1 MKGQQSGFAVTIE
14 GLTEPASFLTL
25 ADALA
30 SLWGT
35 LRTLPLGWT
44 QYEAYRYFFGP
55 DAAQRTEGFLARDGH
70 LLLSFALLGTTR
82 LIRVVPTAAGPLQVG
97 PRRLELLN
105 TPAVM
110 ALCLHDGRGHFDPE
124 PKLPRSA

>member
-1 MKGQQSGFAVTIE
+1 MKGPQSGYAVSIE
-14 GLTEPASFLTL
+14 GITESASFVSL

-55 DAAQRTEGFLARDGH
+55 GATQRTEGFLARDGH
-70 LLLSFALLGTTR
+70 LLLSFILLGQTR
-82 LIRVVPTAAGPLQVG
+82 VIRVVPTSTGPLQLA
-97 PRRLELLN
+97 PKRLELLN
-105 TPAVM
+105 TPAVA
-110 ALCLHDGRGHFDPE
+110 ALCLRGTPAYPDLDAH
-124 PKLPRSA
+124 LPRSA

>member
-1 MKGQQSGFAVTIE
+1 MKGQQSGYAVSIE
-14 GLTEPASFLTL
+14 GITESASFLSL

-55 DAAQRTEGFLARDGH
+55 GAAQRTESFLLRDGH
-70 LLLSFALLGTTR
+70 LLLSFVLLGQTR
-82 LIRVVPTAAGPLQVG
+82 LIRVVPTAAGPLQVA
-97 PRRLELLN
+97 PKRLELLN

-110 ALCLHDGRGHFDPE
+110 ALCLR
-124 PKLPRSA
+124 KSAA

>member
-1 MKGQQSGFAVTIE
+1 MKGPQTGYAASIE
-14 GLTEPASFLTL
+14 GITETTSFASL

-70 LLLSFALLGTTR
+70 LLLSFVLLGHNR
-82 LIRVVPTAAGPLQVG
+82 QIRVVPTSDGPLQ
-97 PRRLELLN
+97 PAPKRLELLN

-110 ALCLHDGRGHFDPE
+110 ALCLHDTVGFPDPE
-124 PKLPRSA
+124 ERLPRSA

>member
-1 MKGQQSGFAVTIE
+1 MKGPQSGYAVSIE
-14 GLTEPASFLTL
+14 GITESASFASL

-55 DAAQRTEGFLARDGH
+55 GAAQRTEGFLARDGH
-70 LLLSFALLGTTR
+70 LLLSFVLLGHNR
-82 LIRVVPTAAGPLQVG
+82 AIRVLPTTAGPLQLA
-97 PRRLELLN
+97 PKRLELLN
-105 TPAVM
+105 TPAVV
-110 ALCLHDGRGHFDPE
+110 ALCLHDAPAYPDPGS
-124 PKLPRSA
+124 PLPRSA

>member
-1 MKGQQSGFAVTIE
+1 MKGQQSGYAVSID
-14 GLTEPASFLTL
+14 GITESASFLSL

-55 DAAQRTEGFLARDGH
+55 GVAQRTEGFLARDGH
-70 LLLSFALLGTTR
+70 LVLTFALLGHTR
-82 LIRVVPTAAGPLQVG
+82 LIRVLPTTAGPLQLG
-97 PRRLELLN
+97 PKRLELLD

-110 ALCLHDGRGHFDPE
+110 ALCLHDSAGYSGPGLR
-124 PKLPRSA
+124 LPRSA